1 MYALLNLRA
10 LDALCA
16 AVGSWLVYKIL
27 LGARSRARTTLLRG
41 PPAKNWF
48 FGVSKQVLDGD
59 AAKMFEDWT
68 KEYGPVFQIPRP
80 LGARQIVLTDP
91 KAVAHFYSKEST
103 TYMKSEFIKAIITSV
118 VNIGR
123 L

>member
-1 MYALLNLRA
+1 MR
-10 LDALCA
+10 
-16 AVGSWLVYKIL
+16 
-27 LGARSRARTTLLRG
+27 ARSRAKTTLLRG

-48 FGVSKQVLDGD
+48 FGVSKQLHDGD
-59 AAKMFEDWT
+59 AVKIFEDWT
-68 KEYGPVFQIPRP
+68 KEYGPVFQVPRP

-103 TYMKSEFIKAIITSV
+103 TYMKSEFIKALITSV
-118 VNIGR
+118 VNIGK